1 MKNACQLEAMRH
13 TTLLLAFAALAF
25 TSCSLQLDS
34 QYGLRW
40 EPKTHAVPNTERS
53 QKSTSAPETALAE
66 PAAPYWYSIELE
78 STEALQTNEGEDNI
92 IGNEVA
98 ELVGDINIE
107 TFPSNKPQFEPQIFI
122 SEQEESVVLEAITE
136 STYSKPTRAIAIIF
150 AILLILAG
158 LFGLFWSVVAVV
170 FTILWEL
177 PILITLIILALTIL
191 FFWLAVIFIKIA
203 KSVNGRT
210 E

>member
-1 MKNACQLEAMRH
+1 ME
-13 TTLLLAFAALAF
+13 
-25 TSCSLQLDS
+25 
-34 QYGLRW
+34 
-40 EPKTHAVPNTERS
+40 
-53 QKSTSAPETALAE
+53 
-66 PAAPYWYSIELE
+66 
-78 STEALQTNEGEDNI
+78 
-92 IGNEVA
+92 
-98 ELVGDINIE
+98 
-107 TFPSNKPQFEPQIFI
+107 IFI

-170 FTILWEL
+170 FTVLWEL
-177 PILITLIILALTIL
+177 PILIPLIILALTIL
-191 FFWLAVIFIKIA
+191 FFWLAAIFIKIA